1 MSSIKT
7 NVSLRLLSSFKTEE
21 EKKEFVERL
30 VSNQIILDKIVDV
43 LSANLKDS
51 QAIQYSRESFKEAD
65 WANKIAFELGYQKA
79 LNETIKLLKLSYTQH
94 NMKKE

>member
-30 VSNQIILDKIVDV
+30 VSNQIILDEIVDV

-51 QAIQYSRESFKEAD
+51 QAIQYSRESFKETD
-65 WANKIAFELGYQKA
+65 WANKMAFELGYQKA
-79 LNETIKLLKLSYTQH
+79 LNETIKLLT
-94 NMKKE
+94 MKRNKNDD